1 MLLLAEEPEQGDVR
15 ERLGAEEHAPVAHR
29 VAERSRARPDRVF
42 AEDDE
47 RRAVRLCELL
57 RRHSAEG
64 QRARIE
70 ASRVG
75 KEIWHRPIVPVTV
88 EIVQQLLT

>member
-1 MLLLAEEPEQGDVR
+1 M
-15 ERLGAEEHAPVAHR
+15 RLR
-29 VAERSRARPDRVF
+29 
-42 AEDDE
+42 
-47 RRAVRLCELL
+47 ELL
-57 RRHSAEG
+57 RGHPAEG

-70 ASRVG
+70 AGGVG